1 MSRPRTAEEWAGR
14 GRSAAEGSEWE
25 KAFEA
30 FAHADEGE
38 EALDEPDLRLY
49 GMTAYLLGRVD
60 RAVDV
65 LARAYQLSIDANR
78 PEDAAIYGFWVI
90 FILLG
95 RGEVA
100 RAGGWIGRCSS
111 LLEQLSE
118 EALPHAYMN
127 CLHAFRAV
135 AVDREYARAHLLAE
149 DAIAGARSHQ
159 DRDLLALALNI
170 DGRALIR
177 VGRVGEGMERLD
189 EAMVELVSGGL
200 TATVAGTVYCSM
212 IDACEEI
219 HEVQR
224 AREWTDALSDWC
236 DRQNGMLTFNGQCLT
251 HRATILRQ
259 HGRWKEAVAEAERA
273 RDRFVGAADEQAT
286 GRALYEIGEI
296 HRLRGDHA
304 AAEEAYQRAGS
315 WGHDPQPGLA
325 LLRLAQGR
333 TEAAVA
339 TMRRLVGEATDPLD
353 RIRQLPAYVEVM
365 VAAGEID
372 EATTGTRE
380 LTELAGVYG
389 TVALRAQADHAA
401 GTVALAADET
411 ERALIP
417 LRRACRNWQEL
428 RSPYEEART
437 RTLLAEACEAIGDAD
452 GAHLERTAAARLFE
466 QLGIDPERG
475 VSTAPDHGLSP
486 RELEVLRLV
495 ATGMTNQ
502 EIADELILAVKTI
515 DRHVGSILAKLG
527 VPTRTAATAY
537 AYQHG
542 LV

>member
-1 MSRPRTAEEWAGR
+1 MSRPRTAEEWAAR
-14 GRSAAEGSEWE
+14 GRNAAEDSEWE
-25 KAFEA
+25 QAFEA

-38 EALDEPDLRLY
+38 QLLDEPDLRLY

-60 RAVDV
+60 RAVDA
-65 LARAYQLSIDANR
+65 LARAYQRSIDANR
-78 PEDAAIYGFWVI
+78 PEDAAIHGFWVI

-95 RGEVA
+95 RGEVG
-100 RAGGWIGRCSS
+100 RAGGWIGRCSN
-111 LLEQLSE
+111 LLEQLPD

-127 CLHAFRAV
+127 CLHAFRAA
-135 AVDREYARAHLLAE
+135 AVEREYLQGHALASDVITQAR
-149 DAIAGARSHQ
+149 DHQ

-177 VGRVGEGMERLD
+177 MGRVGEGMERLD

-219 HEVQR
+219 HEVRR
-224 AREWTDALSDWC
+224 AREWTEALSEWC

-273 RDRFVGAADEQAT
+273 RERFVGAADEQAT

-304 AAEEAYQRAGS
+304 AAEEAYQQAGS

-333 TEAAVA
+333 TEAATA

-353 RIRQLPAYVEVM
+353 RIRLLPAYVEVM
-365 VAAGEID
+365 VAAD
-372 EATTGTRE
+372 ELDHATTGTRE
-380 LTELAGVYG
+380 LTELTGVYG

-401 GTVALAADET
+401 GRVALAAGEA
-411 ERALIP
+411 EQALIP
-417 LRRACRNWQEL
+417 LRSACRGWQEL
-428 RSPYEEART
+428 RSPYEEATT
-437 RTLLAEACEAIGDAD
+437 RALLAEACEAIGDTD

-466 QLGIDPERG
+466 QLGIGPEWG
-475 VSTAPDHGLSP
+475 ATTVPDHGLSP

-502 EIADELILAVKTI
+502 EIADELFLAVKTI
-515 DRHVGSILAKLG
+515 DRHVGNILTKLG
-527 VPTRTAATAY
+527 VPSRTAATAY
-537 AYQHG
+537 AYQQG